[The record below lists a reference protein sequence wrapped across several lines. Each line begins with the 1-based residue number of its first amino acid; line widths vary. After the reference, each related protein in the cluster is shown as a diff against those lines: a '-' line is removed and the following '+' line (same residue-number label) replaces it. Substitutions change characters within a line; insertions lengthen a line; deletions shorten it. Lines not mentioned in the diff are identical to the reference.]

1 MIIIAVILLLVSII
15 ALIIKLCVDGKDED
29 FGMVIGL
36 ALAILFAGILIGQYT
51 NTNTTITTQ
60 NITTYTYQCQIC
72 EETTTQTEEPKIM
85 ICDTCKE
92 IIKNIEREKTENE
105 NSNNEK

>member
-1 MIIIAVILLLVSII
+1 MIIMAVILLLISII
-15 ALIIKLCVDGKDED
+15 ALIIKLCVDGKDKD
-29 FGMVIGL
+29 FGMVISS

-72 EETTTQTEEPKIM
+72 EETTTQTKEPQIM
-85 ICDTCKE
+85 ICDDCKE
-92 IIKNIEREKTENE
+92 IIKNIESEIKENE
-105 NSNNEK
+105 NSNE

>member
-1 MIIIAVILLLVSII
+1 MIILAVIALIMSII

-29 FGMVIGL
+29 FGMVVGL
-36 ALAILFAGILIGQYT
+36 AFVILMSGILIGQNI

-60 NITTYTYQCQIC
+60 NTVTYTYECQIC

-85 ICDTCKE
+85 ICDECKE
-92 IIKNIEREKTENE
+92 AIKNIKNE
-105 NSNNEK
+105 SEDK